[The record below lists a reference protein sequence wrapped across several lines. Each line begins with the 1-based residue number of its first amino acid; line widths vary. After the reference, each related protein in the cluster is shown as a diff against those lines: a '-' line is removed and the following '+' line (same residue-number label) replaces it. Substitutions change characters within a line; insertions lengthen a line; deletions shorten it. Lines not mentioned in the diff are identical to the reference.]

1 MPVMTAGPCW
11 GCATLSPTENRETT
25 GAGALGAGAFLA
37 TGFLAGAFLGA
48 GFFLA
53 GDFLAA
59 AVLATGAFL
68 AVVLPVV
75 LAGALAVAA
84 PVFLG

>member
-37 TGFLAGAFLGA
+37 TGLAGAFLGA

-84 PVFLG
+84 PAFLG